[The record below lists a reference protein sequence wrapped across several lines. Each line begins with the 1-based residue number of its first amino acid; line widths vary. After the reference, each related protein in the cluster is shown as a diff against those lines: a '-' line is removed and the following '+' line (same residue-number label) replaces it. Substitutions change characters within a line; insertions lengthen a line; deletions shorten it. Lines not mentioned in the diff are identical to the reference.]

1 MTALALVADE
11 TDPVALSPARQALSN
26 ELLRIALAQADVD
39 RVSRPIERLREQ
51 DRIASEQ
58 LAAAESDLAELD
70 RAHAMAIRDQA
81 REGQGGAIELP
92 KAPARAKAEAAVE
105 SARHT
110 RDAVR
115 AALVEVQ
122 ADADAPSVVLA
133 EAMASTDRLVMAVM
147 TEEHDA
153 ALDRLARAAAEHEAA
168 LTEARA
174 IRAAVLERARGLQKR
189 APDEARAWYVVG
201 GAMTTAGEKL
211 AVPRTDQ
218 RDATARWSAAI
229 SALATDAT
237 AMAG

>member
-1 MTALALVADE
+1 MTAALKIVEDDGSVVI
-11 TDPVALSPARQALSN
+11 TPARQALSDQ
-26 ELLRIALAQADVD
+26 LLRIALAQADVD
-39 RVSRPIERLREQ
+39 KVSRPIERLREQ
-51 DRIASEQ
+51 DRVASEQ

-70 RAHAMAIRDQA
+70 RAHATAIRDQA

-115 AALVEVQ
+115 AALADVQ
-122 ADADAPSVVLA
+122 ADTHGPSIALA
-133 EAMASTDRLVMAVM
+133 EAVASTDRLVMAVM

-174 IRAAVLERARGLQKR
+174 IRAAVLDRARGLQQR
-189 APDEARAWYVVG
+189 APDEARAWYVAG

-218 RDATARWSAAI
+218 RQATARWSAAI
-229 SALATDAT
+229 SALASDAT
-237 AMAG
+237 ASG